1 MSHDARIDALRLA
14 LVSGVGPRTWQ
25 LLMAAFGSPTRVLEA
40 MPSELEIVD
49 GIGPRLSQAI
59 ARARHEI
66 DAEEELALCERE
78 GVDVLLAGE
87 EQYPASLMEI
97 PDPPGVLYR
106 RGTIEPRDAMAVA
119 IVGSRHAS
127 LYGTS
132 QSERLAGGLARAGFT
147 IISGLARGIDAAAHR
162 AALQAGGRTI
172 AVLGSGLLNL
182 YPPEHSELAKDVA
195 ESGALLSEA
204 PLRMGPHRN
213 LFPQRNR
220 LISGLSRGVI
230 VIEASLKSGALITVR
245 HAMEQ
250 NRDVFAVPGRVDS
263 HLSHGCHRLIRDG
276 VKLIE
281 SVDDVLEEL
290 GPLTKPVEQ
299 APGEAIHHPIEVTLN
314 ELERQV
320 LQQIETSPTLVDAI
334 ITRSEL
340 PAMQVLSTLTILEMR
355 KLIRRVSGMQYVRL

>member
-1 MSHDARIDALRLA
+1 MSAILLDALRLS

-25 LLMAAFGSPTRVLEA
+25 QLMSAFGSPTRVLEA
-40 MPSELEIVD
+40 MPSELEAVD
-49 GIGPRLSQAI
+49 GIGPRVSQAI

-66 DAEEELALCERE
+66 DAEEELSLCHSR
-78 GVDVLLAGE
+78 GIDVYLANSDG
-87 EQYPASLMEI
+87 YPASLREI
-97 PDPPGVLYR
+97 PDPPGVLYCH
-106 RGTIEPRDAMAVA
+106 GELQPRDGLAVA

-127 LYGTS
+127 IYGTS
-132 QSERLAGGLARAGFT
+132 QAERLASALAQAGFT

-162 AALQAGGRTI
+162 GALQAGGRTI
-172 AVLGSGLLNL
+172 AVLGSGLLNI
-182 YPPEHSELAKDVA
+182 YPPDHAELAA
-195 ESGALLSEA
+195 EISRSGALLSEA

-220 LISGLSRGVI
+220 LISGLARGVI
-230 VIEASLKSGALITVR
+230 VIEASRNSGALITAR

-276 VKLIE
+276 AKLIE
-281 SVDDVLEEL
+281 SADDVLEEL
-290 GPLTKPVEQ
+290 GPLP
-299 APGEAIHHPIEVTLN
+299 APISNSEAETIHHPIEITLN

-320 LQQIETSPTLVDAI
+320 LQFIEPSPTLIDAVI
-334 ITRSEL
+334 ARSEL

-355 KLIRRVSGMQYVRL
+355 KLIRRVSGTHYVRL

>member
-1 MSHDARIDALRLA
+1 MTTSLVDAVRLA

-25 LLMAAFGSPTRVLEA
+25 QLMAAFGSPTRVLEA
-40 MPSELEIVD
+40 MPSELEAVD

-66 DAEEELALCERE
+66 DADEELALCEKH
-78 GVDVLLAGE
+78 GIDVFLAGGE
-87 EQYPASLMEI
+87 GYPSSLMEI
-97 PDPPGVLYR
+97 PDPPGVLYC
-106 RGTIEPRDAMAVA
+106 RGELLPRDALAVA

-127 LYGTS
+127 TYGTS
-132 QSERLAGGLARAGFT
+132 QAERLAGGLARAGFT

-162 AALQAGGRTI
+162 AALLAGGRTI

-182 YPPEHSELAKDVA
+182 YPPEHAELALEVSQ
-195 ESGALLSEA
+195 SGALLSEA
-204 PLRMGPHRN
+204 PVRMGPHRN

-230 VIEASLKSGALITVR
+230 VIEASLKSGALITAR

-250 NRDVFAVPGRVDS
+250 NRDVFAVPGRVDN

-281 SVDDVLEEL
+281 SADDVLEEL
-290 GPLTKPVEQ
+290 GPLPTPVAHSAEQ
-299 APGEAIHHPIEVTLN
+299 TIHHPIEITLN
-314 ELERQV
+314 DLERRV
-320 LQQIETSPTLVDAI
+320 LQCIEPSPTLVDAI
-334 ITRSEL
+334 IAQSEL
-340 PAMQVLSTLTILEMR
+340 PATQVLSTLTILEMR
-355 KLIRRVSGMQYVRL
+355 RLIRRVSGMQYVRL